1 MISEYGLMK
10 LRAANHN
17 LAIVIL
23 VYNSSNDAILC
34 LDRLL
39 SFKCD
44 FKVIVVDNCSTDD
57 SYCTLKHRYDN
68 NESVD
73 IVRTQSNCGYSSGNN
88 YGIRYASDKYN
99 IDSVAIMNPDVIIPN
114 SSVLENLVEL
124 LWRYEDCLAVGGQPY
139 NHLNEDKKWPAGWKL
154 PNFVQVV
161 SRFSLL
167 SSGEDMTL
175 GPEIEPNVFKT
186 DCIVG
191 CFFIA
196 KLSAFM
202 EIGLFDESVFLY
214 NEENILGKKCK
225 QAGLSLLIDNSQ
237 LYQHNHAFRQSNTK
251 SLPSKLIGE
260 SFSYKSRRY
269 LVSKYYSPILIL
281 PLAFIGLANYLIIIA
296 GHIKHSE
303 LFNRAKRNQV

>member
-1 MISEYGLMK
+1 M
-10 LRAANHN
+10 N
-17 LAIVIL
+17 LEHSIAIVIL
-23 VYNSSNDAILC
+23 VYNSFNDAQICMDQLLK
-34 LDRLL
+34 LDMGYRI
-39 SFKCD
+39 
-44 FKVIVVDNCSTDD
+44 IVVDNCSTDD
-57 SYCTLKHRYDN
+57 SYYALKHRYDN

-73 IVRTQSNCGYSSGNN
+73 IIRTQSNCGYSAGNN
-88 YGIRYASDKYN
+88 NGIRYASDKYN

-139 NHLNEDKKWPAGWKL
+139 NHLNENKKWPAGWKL
-154 PNFVQVV
+154 PNSVQVV
-161 SRFSLL
+161 SRYSLL
-167 SSGEDMTL
+167 SSGEDTTL

-225 QAGLSLLIDNSQ
+225 QVKQSLLIDISQ
-237 LYQHNHAFRQSNTK
+237 SYQHNHALCRSK
-251 SLPSKLIGE
+251 SRSLHSKLRGE
-260 SFSYKSRRY
+260 GNSYQSRKY
-269 LVSKYYSPILIL
+269 FVMKYYSPLLIV
-281 PLAFIGLANYLIIIA
+281 PLRFINFCNCLIIIA
-296 GHIKHSE
+296 GHIKHHLFSCWLKRSE
-303 LFNRAKRNQV
+303 S